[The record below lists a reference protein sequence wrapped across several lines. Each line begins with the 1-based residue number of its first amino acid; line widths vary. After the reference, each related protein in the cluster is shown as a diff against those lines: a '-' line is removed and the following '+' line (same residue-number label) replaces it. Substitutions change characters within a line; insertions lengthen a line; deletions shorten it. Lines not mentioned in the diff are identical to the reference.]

1 MWPFDKKDDDVQK
14 GAGSGYDS
22 TYSLFDLFRGEGAQI
37 DAPDSAG
44 NIFVEQANET
54 NSGESVTVDNLLE
67 EATTMTCI
75 NAIVQGITQVPIE
88 VRKGLEDGTYE
99 VQKDHPVN
107 KLLSKRPNDY
117 QTPSEFMSSVVTAML
132 THGNAFIYIVRAG
145 TDQSKDLK
153 HGTGR
158 ALMLYPFDPS
168 DITIGANAFGKPV
181 YQHESV
187 GHIPTRNIIHIR
199 DLQTYTP
206 QGISRAL
213 QAAEIIGAKKA
224 ADRLMSETFRTGT
237 SLQYVISS
245 DATVSAE
252 AKQKFVEQFSAMFGR
267 GGKRR
272 NGAAFIEQGNIQK
285 IEGVKPADVDLRELR
300 SQLIQEIAGVFRVP
314 AFIAGGPADV
324 TYSNVRQQWASFHR
338 DTLQPL
344 VTNIEE
350 AITLKL
356 IEDDDLYVFFNVAE
370 LLKGDV
376 ETTARIAQQN
386 VSNGIWT
393 PNEGRQYIGTGRHD
407 SELAD
412 ELIQP
417 NSSSN
422 LNTTDVSDD
431 PSAATEGEDGPQGA
445 DNEPDAQLEQEIQ
458 DDKG

>member
-1 MWPFDKKDDDVQK
+1 MWPFDNKDSDIRK
-14 GAGSGYDS
+14 GSTAGYDQ
-22 TYSLFDLFRGEGAQI
+22 TFSLFDLFRGRGAQI
-37 DAPDSAG
+37 DAPDTTG
-44 NIFVEQANET
+44 GIFVEQANET
-54 NSGESVTVDNLLE
+54 NSGEAVSVDNLLE

-88 VRKGLEDGTYE
+88 VRKSLEDGTYE
-99 VQKDHPVN
+99 VLKDHPAR
-107 KLLSKRPNDY
+107 KLLAKRPNDY
-117 QTPSEFMSSVVTAML
+117 QTPSEFISSIVTSML

-153 HGTGR
+153 HGSGR

-168 DITIGANAFGKPV
+168 DITISANAFGKPV
-181 YQHESV
+181 YQHEDS
-187 GHIPTRNIIHIR
+187 GYIPSKNIIHIR

-245 DATVSAE
+245 DVPVPDQ
-252 AKQKFVEQFSAMFGR
+252 AKKQFAQSFASMFGK

-272 NGAAFIEQGNIQK
+272 NGAAFIEQGSIQK
-285 IEGVKPADVDLRELR
+285 IEGTKPADVDLRELR

-356 IEDDDLYVFFNVAE
+356 IEKDDEYVFFNVAE

-376 ETTARIAQQN
+376 ETTARIAQAN
-386 VSNGIWT
+386 VSAGVWT
-393 PNEGRQYIGTGRHD
+393 PNEARQYIGTRRHD
-407 SELAD
+407 SEAAD
-412 ELIQP
+412 LLIQP

-422 LNTTDVSDD
+422 LNTTNTTDD
-431 PSAATEGEDGPQGA
+431 PSAATEGEDGPQGSI
-445 DNEPDAQLEQEIQ
+445 NEPDAQLEQEIQ
-458 DDKG
+458 NDRR